1 MSNVEN
7 NGRSTG
13 GCTRRG
19 FLPGQSGNPG
29 GRPKGLAAFIRNET
43 QNGEDLVKLA
53 LRFVKGQKVA
63 GRKPR
68 HQDMIKAMEYLTD
81 RGFGKS
87 VDMKMDLTPED
98 EQRDLAKQIARELAA
113 NPMVKDK

>member
-1 MSNVEN
+1 
-7 NGRSTG
+7 
-13 GCTRRG
+13 
-19 FLPGQSGNPG
+19 
-29 GRPKGLAAFIRNET
+29 
-43 QNGEDLVKLA
+43 
-53 LRFVKGQKVA
+53 
-63 GRKPR
+63 
-68 HQDMIKAMEYLTD
+68 MIKAMEYLTD